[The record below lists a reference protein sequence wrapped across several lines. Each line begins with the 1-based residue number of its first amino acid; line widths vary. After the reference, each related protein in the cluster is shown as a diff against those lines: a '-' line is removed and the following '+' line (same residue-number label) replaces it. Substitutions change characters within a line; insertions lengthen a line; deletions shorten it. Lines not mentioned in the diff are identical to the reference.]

1 MKTNIPPEQLGNTET
16 ILACPGYSVSVMW
29 AVIEHGAA
37 LVSNS
42 LNGAINELYPA
53 ELQPRDRT
61 TPESVNKIGRLSG
74 SLKFANLNKSK
85 FTSDGAPILGQDM
98 VTESGN
104 GRVMAI
110 RKAYAEGSAADYREK
125 LVATSEQFGIK
136 QAVVEALSHPML
148 VRIRLSDV
156 DREQFARDCNWEN
169 DTKSQGARPFM
180 ESIEEKTFHVVKAR
194 LSNAT
199 STAAVKRT
207 IVEFLLMSVDDVSDQ
222 DAAYQRLVNIL
233 VTAASKRDFLFLV
246 HGLTLHQKIKKSVG
260 PTALSDAE
268 LAEKLFGS
276 RASATWINIL
286 GTVGLDTLKIAE
298 AVKQI
303 VSGDLLRAQ
312 KGANELTTRYPIA
325 SATPIGLVNYLAGTA
340 LSADD
345 YQRAV
350 FGELNPELFPD
361 SVLGAMKVN
370 GKAVADSL
378 LSEVRQ
384 VGTGEIKTALS
395 ELIDFYFGAIKET
408 PKGDML
414 EDLRRT
420 VANDLLGSF
429 TRQIDAAKKKYAE
442 SKTRKEAAKW
452 EKEIANIQS
461 RRDKAWQRF
470 NSQESM
476 KRFVTAWDKFEEKG
490 TLPDPRIFGM
500 RVYSVCV
507 NAQKAAIPDTVVD
520 NIESFVSQAIEKNL
534 TIKPSVSLESPEVKK
549 ALSKANFPHE
559 KAIESINEISRL
571 VGGNVPGDI
580 ELVYTGT
587 RAYCENLGDK
597 VRINVGQHF
606 ARGTA
611 WHEVGHAIED
621 TNPGVKQL
629 AFAELRRRAAIAPRP
644 KIASLHD
651 IPGRSFRKNEYYV
664 NYYLTSPY
672 ESKFYVYGEE
682 LNKLEKLS
690 ATELISTGFE
700 LLSDREGIRMLARHR
715 EYFELI
721 MAAAKTLNEEPKQ

>member
-276 RASATWINIL
+276 RASANWINIL

-303 VSGDLLRAQ
+303 ASGDLKRAQ
-312 KGANELTTRYPIA
+312 KGSRSLTGRYPIA
-325 SATPIGLVNYLAGTA
+325 NATPIGLVNYLAGTELA
-340 LSADD
+340 SND
-345 YQRAV
+345 YQRAI
-350 FGELNPELFPD
+350 FGELNPALFSD
-361 SVLGAMKVN
+361 EFNAMKAN
-370 GKAVADSL
+370 GKSVADSL
-378 LSEVRQ
+378 LENIPT
-384 VGTGEIKTALS
+384 VGTTEIKATLS
-395 ELIDFYFGAIKET
+395 KLIDSYFTAIGEK

-414 EDLRRT
+414 EDLRLT
-420 VANDLLGSF
+420 VANDLLTNF
-429 TRQIDAAKKKYAE
+429 AQQIEAAKIKFAT
-442 SKTRKEAAKW
+442 SKSRKEAAKW
-452 EKEIANIQS
+452 EREIARIEAKKN
-461 RRDKAWQRF
+461 KAWQRF
-470 NSQESM
+470 QSLDGM
-476 KRFVTAWDKFEEKG
+476 KRFVNSWNKFEKNG
-490 TLPDPRIFGM
+490 TLPDPRVFGL
-500 RVYSVCV
+500 RIYAECTK
-507 NAQKAAIPDTVVD
+507 AQKAAVPDSVVD
-520 NIESFVSQAIEKNL
+520 RVESFLTNAIDEHSSIAPSVLIDDQYTQRKLIESGVMPQEVRKN
-534 TIKPSVSLESPEVKK
+534 I
-549 ALSKANFPHE
+549 A
-559 KAIESINEISRL
+559 EICRL
-571 VGGNVPGDI
+571 VGGNVPDDI
-580 ELVYTGT
+580 ELVYTGS
-587 RAYCENLGDK
+587 RASCQYLGDK
-597 VRINVGQHF
+597 VRINIGSHLSK
-606 ARGTA
+606 GTT
-611 WHEVGHAIED
+611 WHEIGHAIED
-621 TNPGVKQL
+621 SNPGVKQL

-651 IPGRSFRKNEYYV
+651 IPSHRFRKDEYYV
-664 NYYLTSPY
+664 NYFLTGPY
-672 ESKFYVYGEE
+672 ESKFYVHGEDV
-682 LNKLEKLS
+682 NKLERLS

-721 MAAAKTLNEEPKQ
+721 MAAVKTLNEDPKQ